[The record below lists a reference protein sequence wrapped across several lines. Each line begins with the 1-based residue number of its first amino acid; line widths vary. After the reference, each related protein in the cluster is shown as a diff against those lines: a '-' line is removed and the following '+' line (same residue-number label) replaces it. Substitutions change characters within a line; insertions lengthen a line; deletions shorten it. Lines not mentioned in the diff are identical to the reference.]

1 MAGET
6 FIIKSLFIQNSIML
20 ISLGVV
26 LAFLAAGIVKKRPK
40 LAAAA
45 VIWTGIVLWF
55 FNSAYFGFSVVTVGP
70 EGICL
75 KYGVLSARDVCLPI
89 DSPWEIATRFSDI
102 KKMKKV
108 YLITIGGRDSM
119 RVKGAE
125 GRVLLERI
133 GKAIEDAKAGS
144 SLMSDKRPVRVRTDR
159 IGQEKGL
166 LFIPDMADLLLGVA
180 QLATVSESG

>member
-1 MAGET
+1 MAEET

-26 LAFLAAGIVKKRPK
+26 LAFLVAGIVKKRPK

-45 VIWTGIVLWF
+45 VIWMGIVLWF
-55 FNSAYFGFSVVTVGP
+55 FNSAYFGFSAVTVNA

-75 KYGVLSARDVCLPI
+75 NYGVLSVRNVRLPI
-89 DSPWEIATRFSDI
+89 DSPWEIAARFSDI

-108 YLITIGGRDSM
+108 YLIRIGGRDSM
-119 RVKGAE
+119 RVKGVE
-125 GRVLLERI
+125 GRALLERI
-133 GKAIEDAKAGS
+133 GKAIENGKAGS
-144 SLMSDKRPVRVRTDR
+144 SLMSDKRPVCVRTDR

-166 LFIPDMADLLLGVA
+166 LFIPDIADLLLAVA
-180 QLATVSESG
+180 QLATVPESG